1 MKTTDQSWERLAG
14 KVQYK
19 PALLA
24 RECGVSLRT
33 LQRHFK
39 KTYRTTASEW
49 MRKLRMREAYA
60 RLQEG
65 FRVKEVAIDL
75 GYKQMSHFS
84 RDFKAAFG
92 ISPSELTSR
101 KPSWADSLPDLET
114 ANLNQLANAL

>member
-1 MKTTDQSWERLAG
+1 MKTTDQTWEGLAG

-33 LQRHFK
+33 LQRHFR
-39 KTYRTTASEW
+39 KTYQTTASDW
-49 MRKLRMREAYA
+49 LRKMRMREAYA

-92 ISPSELTSR
+92 ITPSELSNR
-101 KPSWADSLPDLET
+101 RPAWSDSLPDAAHFT
-114 ANLNQLANAL
+114 DKQLAGAL